1 MLSNYIPLTTLSY
14 AAMPRISAG
23 GRAYLP
29 VDSKQVVY
37 SQFQYVAGVPRA
49 EDQSGV
55 SIGKLKILNTLIDQL
70 VRMRESEQ
78 HDKLLANQTD
88 KGDEQMLD
96 MMIDYVSSKIH
107 TEIALAQE
115 VGYAAA
121 SIPQPAH
128 LLSLTV

>member
-1 MLSNYIPLTTLSY
+1 MLSNYIPLATLSY

-37 SQFQYVAGVPRA
+37 SQFQYVAGVPRT

-88 KGDEQMLD
+88 KGDEQTLD

-115 VGYAAA
+115 IGYAAA